1 MSKLNVRNF
10 ADQIFGVSNKYL
22 NEFIEPEI
30 KKEEFT
36 KNFKEGKLFYN
47 NIKLKKRNELKLNSF
62 LLLNFFEI
70 NDLNAIVPN
79 ENENLNLKLKNTKIY
94 LKLLEINNKL
104 IEKFLLENKIKKF
117 ENFVNFIINK
127 ILKKENKLSI
137 IESLIQ
143 NILNKIFDGMKIFFE
158 NLEINFEY
166 KNFLFKILI
175 KNVNYDELNGIFIEN
190 LNFFVYFNKIEN
202 IFFNFN
208 SKIEIY
214 YKNNEIPNDNNKI
227 NVNIEQINLNFNKNI
242 FLCLKN
248 IFEYFN
254 YFKYKK
260 IECKFKK
267 IIEYLKPKNLNKKEK
282 FIYLKN
288 LIKKLKDYN
297 NNNNVFNISIE
308 EEKNIINEYLN
319 NNNNNENLIFVNKI
333 NLFSL
338 SKSYIEKKII
348 EEKKKNIFNF
358 FGGNKNE
365 LKEEEQNE
373 LNNIFNENIENYLKN
388 NKNNNN
394 NNNNFKEKIINFFKY
409 IQIIINI
416 NLINLQFQ
424 IENNNNIYFT
434 LKKNYLNFI
443 YHNNEINL
451 EFKLNEILENNF
463 SIVNKNN
470 NNLNCIEFNIDK
482 NKNKNIKFNFQT
494 IILKESFIIQI
505 IYYIFYFKKEFF
517 YKVFKK
523 TKEKKNNNNNFNFL
537 NKINFSHI
545 PNLIIIINNKE
556 KITFDIN
563 NLITKNN
570 EIQFNLK
577 IQKNLNENFLNYNF
591 IISKNFDN
599 NNNIFYI
606 CNLNNPINFY
616 INNILFDFLCNVYF
630 IIDYAK
636 KEKIIFF
643 NENEENFYFN
653 FNNNNKKIKNNF
665 FFKN

>member
-1 MSKLNVRNF
+1 MSKFNVRNF

-47 NIKLKKRNELKLNSF
+47 NIKLKKNELKLNSF

-70 NDLNAIVPN
+70 NELNAIVPN
-79 ENENLNLKLKNTKIY
+79 ENENLNLKLKNTKIF
-94 LKLLEINNKL
+94 LKLLEINNNL
-104 IEKFLLENKIKKF
+104 IEKFLLKNKIKKF
-117 ENFVNFIINK
+117 EKFVNFIINK

-166 KNFLFKILI
+166 KNFNFKII
-175 KNVNYDELNGIFIEN
+175 IENVNYDELNGIFIKN
-190 LNFFVYFNKIEN
+190 LNFFVNFNKIEN
-202 IFFNFN
+202 KILNLN

-214 YKNNEIPNDNNKI
+214 YKNNEIQFDNNKI
-227 NVNIEQINLNFNKNI
+227 NINIEQINLNFNKNV

-267 IIEYLKPKNLNKKEK
+267 KIEYLKPKNLNKKEK
-282 FIYLKN
+282 FIYAKN
-288 LIKKLKDYN
+288 LIKKLKDFN
-297 NNNNVFNISIE
+297 NKNSNVFNISIE
-308 EEKNIINEYLN
+308 EEKNIINEFL

-338 SKSYIEKKII
+338 SKNYIEKKII
-348 EEKKKNIFNF
+348 EEKKKNILNF

-365 LKEEEQNE
+365 LKEEEKNE
-373 LNNIFNENIENYLKN
+373 LNNIFNEKIEDYLKN
-388 NKNNNN
+388 NNINNN
-394 NNNNFKEKIINFFKY
+394 NNNNFKEKIINFFKF
-409 IQIIINI
+409 IQFIINI
-416 NLINLQFQ
+416 NSINLQFQ
-424 IENNNNIYFT
+424 IENNNNFYFT
-434 LKKNYLNFI
+434 LNKNYLNFI
-443 YHNNEINL
+443 FHNNEINF
-451 EFKLNEILENNF
+451 EFKLNEILENNK
-463 SIVNKNN
+463 SIINKNN

-545 PNLIIIINNKE
+545 PNLLIILNNNE
-556 KITFDIN
+556 KINFNIN

-630 IIDYAK
+630 IIDYV
-636 KEKIIFF
+636 
-643 NENEENFYFN
+643 
-653 FNNNNKKIKNNF
+653 
-665 FFKN
+665 